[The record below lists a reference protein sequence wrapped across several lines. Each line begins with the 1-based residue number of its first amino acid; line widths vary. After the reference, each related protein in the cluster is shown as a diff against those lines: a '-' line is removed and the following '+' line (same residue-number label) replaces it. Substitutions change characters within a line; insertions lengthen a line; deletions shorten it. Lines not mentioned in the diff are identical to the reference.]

1 MAESGTDYM
10 CNKHGLLKM
19 FVIIFGIISFSLV
32 ASSGFRGPLGWP
44 FAAFLISWII
54 SLTIYST
61 MTCVDDIG
69 SLLRKDDFCCSL
81 ILFTFCM
88 SATMLLSVYTCAKGP
103 DCGERNAAIWFGFVT
118 AGLYFVEIYMHKKN
132 SPKPKYMATGGVFVL
147 GIVTFSLLA
156 NGGYQ
161 CKSSQACTSG
171 RTFALV
177 AYIICW
183 SVSTIFTI
191 LQIYFKYDDD
201 ENEDLNAA
209 EYHWSSFAFIFC
221 LIASIVLACNLQSDT
236 TSWSGSRR
244 VTADVFGFITSTA
257 YLVQAVLLKRS
268 NENVGD

>member
-132 SPKPKYMATGGVFVL
+132 SPKPK
-147 GIVTFSLLA
+147 S
-156 NGGYQ
+156 
-161 CKSSQACTSG
+161 
-171 RTFALV
+171 
-177 AYIICW
+177 
-183 SVSTIFTI
+183 
-191 LQIYFKYDDD
+191 
-201 ENEDLNAA
+201 
-209 EYHWSSFAFIFC
+209 
-221 LIASIVLACNLQSDT
+221 CNLQSDT